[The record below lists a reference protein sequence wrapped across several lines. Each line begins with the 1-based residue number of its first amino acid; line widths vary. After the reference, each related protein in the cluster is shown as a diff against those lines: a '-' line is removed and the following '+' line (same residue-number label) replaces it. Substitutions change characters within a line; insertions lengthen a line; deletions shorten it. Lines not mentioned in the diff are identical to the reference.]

1 MGEELVSIVM
11 PAYNCADYIEET
23 LQSVLMQT
31 YENWEVVV
39 VDDQSTD
46 DTKKIVKAFATKD
59 KRIRLL
65 ELEKNSGVA
74 IARNRGIVAARGN
87 YIAFLDSDDLWRK
100 DKLKKQV
107 SFMKERQYA
116 FTFTSY
122 DLIDEE
128 GNALHKGVMVPKKID
143 YNTLLY
149 HTPIFTSTVMFDK
162 RQLEHIRMPL
172 LANGED
178 VATWLKMLKKVPYAY
193 GIQECLVS
201 YRKRKQ
207 SLSKGIVTKLIRRW
221 KIYRDSEQLPLGKA
235 SMLYVKY
242 LFCVVRK
249 RKRVE

>member
-1 MGEELVSIVM
+1 MVSIVM

-100 DKLKKQV
+100 FHL
-107 SFMKERQYA
+107 
-116 FTFTSY
+116 
-122 DLIDEE
+122 
-128 GNALHKGVMVPKKID
+128 
-143 YNTLLY
+143 
-149 HTPIFTSTVMFDK
+149 
-162 RQLEHIRMPL
+162 
-172 LANGED
+172 
-178 VATWLKMLKKVPYAY
+178 
-193 GIQECLVS
+193 
-201 YRKRKQ
+201 
-207 SLSKGIVTKLIRRW
+207 
-221 KIYRDSEQLPLGKA
+221 
-235 SMLYVKY
+235 
-242 LFCVVRK
+242 
-249 RKRVE
+249 